1 MFEQVKLSYDFK
13 ALEPTIDELTMVT
26 HYTKHHATYTKN
38 LNAAMER
45 LPELSGESI
54 EQILA
59 HLETIKDPALRTTV
73 RNNGGG
79 YYNHNLYFGTLSP
92 NGPRT
97 PDGKLAAAI
106 DRTFGS
112 FEVMKE
118 KLAAAAVGQFGSGW
132 AWLSANSSGDVMISA
147 SPNQDNPMMET
158 RGEWRPILAIDVWEH
173 AYYLTYKNLRADYVE
188 AFFHVVDWAK
198 VEEFYRQ
205 VID

>member
-1 MFEQVKLSYDFK
+1 MFEQVKLSYDFN

-38 LNAAMER
+38 LNAAIER
-45 LPELSGESI
+45 LPELSEESM

-59 HLETIKDPALRTTV
+59 HLETIQDPALQTAV

-79 YYNHNLYFGTLSP
+79 YYNHNLYFDTLSP
-92 NGPRT
+92 SGPRT
-97 PDGKLAAAI
+97 PGGKLAAAI

-147 SPNQDNPMMET
+147 SANQNNPIMET
-158 RGEWRPILAIDVWEH
+158 RGEWRPIFGIDVWEH
-173 AYYLTYKNLRADYVE
+173 AYYLTYKNLRTDYVE
-188 AFFHVVDWAK
+188 ALFRVVDWAK
-198 VEEFYRQ
+198 VEKYYHQ
-205 VID
+205 MID